1 MLGQILK
8 SFASPGSLKRAGVL
22 SMNRRNHDF
31 IMKYNQRR
39 YYPMV
44 DDKLLTKRLA
54 EEAGVPCAGLIGAIH
69 YQHEVKNIASMIC
82 DVKGGFVIKPGHGS
96 GGRGIL
102 VIRDHSEG
110 RFVKNDGTVLPDR
123 EVYSAVT
130 DILSGL
136 YSLGGQVDYALIE
149 QCIHFSD
156 VFRDYSFQG
165 IPDVRVIVFRGYP
178 VMAMIRLAT
187 RQSDGRANLH
197 QGAVGVGLSLKDG
210 RPCMAVQSGEAV
222 AVHPDTG
229 ARLSELRVPFWNE
242 HLELAARCADMIKL
256 GYFGADIVIDKE
268 RGPLL
273 LELNARPGLAI
284 QIANHAGLASR
295 LERIEALPE
304 HAHAGAEERA
314 AFARDIFGG

>member
-8 SFASPGSLKRAGVL
+8 FIASPAELKNAGVL
-22 SMNRRNHDF
+22 SMNRRNHDY
-31 IMKYNQRR
+31 IMKYNPRR

-44 DDKLLTKRLA
+44 DDKLLTKQLA
-54 EEAGVPCAGLIGAIH
+54 EKAGVPCAGRIGSIH
-69 YQHEVKNIASMIC
+69 YQHDVKNLEAMVR

-102 VIRDHSEG
+102 VIREHTEG
-110 RFVKNDGTVLPDR
+110 RFVKNDGSVLSSR
-123 EVYSAVT
+123 NVYAAVT

-156 VFRDYSFQG
+156 IFRDYSFQG
-165 IPDVRVIVFRGYP
+165 IPDVRVIVFKGYP

-197 QGAVGVGLSLKDG
+197 QGAVGVGLALKDG
-210 RPCMAVQSGEAV
+210 TPCMAVQCGEPV

-229 ARLSELRVPFWNE
+229 ARLAELRVPFWTE
-242 HLELAARCADMIKL
+242 HLELAARCADMIRL
-256 GYFGADIVIDKE
+256 GYFGADIVIDRE

-295 LERIEALPE
+295 LERIEQLPE
-304 HAHAGAEERA
+304 HVHADAAERTAFVRE
-314 AFARDIFGG
+314 AFA